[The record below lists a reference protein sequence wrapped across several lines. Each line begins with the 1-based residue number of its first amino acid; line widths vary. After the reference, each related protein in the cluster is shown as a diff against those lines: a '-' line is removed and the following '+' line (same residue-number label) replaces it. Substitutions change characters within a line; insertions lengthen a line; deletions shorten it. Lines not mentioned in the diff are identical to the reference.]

1 MSSLQSYS
9 VLVADDDSRCRES
22 VRALLEQQGMQ
33 TFTAVG
39 GVEAL
44 DFVQERSVHLVIL
57 DQWMP
62 DLTGIETLK
71 RITEIKQQIPS
82 IIMSGEST
90 NETKLE
96 AMNAGAY
103 AFISKP
109 IQSGIMKHAV
119 QQAIDRYYLKTKRR
133 Q

>member
-71 RITEIKQQIPS
+71 RITEIPS